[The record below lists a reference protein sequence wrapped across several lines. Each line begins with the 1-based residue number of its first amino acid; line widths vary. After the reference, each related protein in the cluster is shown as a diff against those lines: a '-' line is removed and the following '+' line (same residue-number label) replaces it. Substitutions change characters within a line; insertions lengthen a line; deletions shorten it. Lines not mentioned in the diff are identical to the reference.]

1 MSSLHD
7 RFECRWQPSRWLLAA
22 YLSAQLLAL
31 SALYLLDIPTWALL
45 GGVLLCIV
53 HGFWVI
59 PSRILLSR
67 PSAFTALRRDADGWQ
82 LWNQQNGW
90 QAVQLR
96 RDSMALPLLVVL
108 RFRLAGKGG
117 SGSRWVRG
125 LCIPRDA
132 MAPDAHRRLRVRLK
146 FSRRRWAAP
155 E

>member
-22 YLSAQLLAL
+22 YLGAQLLAL
-31 SALYLLDIPTWALL
+31 IALYLLDIPTWALL
-45 GGVLLCIV
+45 GGVLLCVAHACWI
-53 HGFWVI
+53 I
-59 PSRILLSR
+59 PRRISLGSS
-67 PSAFTALRRDADGWQ
+67 SAFTALRRNAEGWQ
-82 LWNQQNGW
+82 LWNRRDGW

-132 MAPDAHRRLRVRLK
+132 MAPDEHRRLRVRLK

>member
-117 SGSRWVRG
+117 SASRWARG